1 MTGVAH
7 ARIDLEGRLID
18 ADPRLRA
25 LQERAGGRIGSPLAL
40 PALAAIV
47 RLSRRLGVV
56 VSRAAIVHDAGEEI
70 ELWAR
75 ARPDAGGVSLS
86 VTGWLPR
93 DAAATDRA
101 VDVARAGAAW
111 TLELDAALRIT
122 RIGMPGAGD
131 MVGEPLTMLMQLAED
146 GRGAM
151 PILSALGRRMPF
163 QDQRAALRSTGAAVI
178 LSGQPDVDAAG
189 ALIGYR
195 CAVDSVPRA
204 GAAAPTT
211 DALGRAFRGPLDRIL
226 AGAEGMS
233 LERGSSYA
241 DYADDIA
248 GAARHLLAL
257 VDDLVDLEA
266 VERPGFTVAGEPID
280 LALLGRRAA
289 GLLAVR
295 AAERGVR
302 IDPPAGTEALPAMGE
317 PRRVLQILVNL
328 VGNAVRHSP
337 DGGMVW
343 LRGEVARGQATIV
356 VADQGVGIA
365 PEDQNRIFDKFERI
379 EPADQVGS
387 GLGLYIARRLARA
400 MGGDVAVDSAP
411 GQGARFLLTL
421 PVGAG

>member
-7 ARIDLEGRLID
+7 ARIDNDGRLVD

-25 LQERAGGRIGSPLAL
+25 LQERAGGRIGVALAL
-40 PALAAIV
+40 PALADIV
-47 RLSRRLGVV
+47 RLARRLGVV
-56 VSRAAIVHDAGEEI
+56 VSRPAIVHDDGEEI

-75 ARPDAGGVSLS
+75 ARPDAAGVSLS

-93 DAAATDRA
+93 DTSRGRAA
-101 VDVARAGAAW
+101 DVARAGASW
-111 TLELDAALRIT
+111 MLELDAALRIT
-122 RIGMPGAGD
+122 RIGLADTAD
-131 MVGEPLTMLMQLAED
+131 MIGEPLTALVQLADD
-146 GRGAM
+146 GTGDM

-163 QDQRAALRSTGAAVI
+163 TGQRAVLKATGAALI
-178 LSGQPDVDAAG
+178 LSGDPEVDGNG

-195 CAVDSVPRA
+195 CAVEA
-204 GAAAPTT
+204 AGGAAAPAGAPST

-241 DYADDIA
+241 GYADDIA

-266 VERPGFTVAGEPID
+266 VERPGFAIAGEPID
-280 LALLGRRAA
+280 LALLARRAA

-302 IDPPAGTEALPAMGE
+302 IDPPAASDALPAMGE

-356 VADQGVGIA
+356 VADQGAGID
-365 PEDQNRIFDKFERI
+365 PEDQARIFEKFERV
-379 EPADQVGS
+379 EPADQTGS

-400 MGGDVAVDSAP
+400 MGGDVTVDSAP
-411 GQGARFLLTL
+411 GQGARFVFTL
-421 PVGAG
+421 PAGR